1 MVIEAEMVPMEP
13 MVSLVV
19 QVQRVILEIKEIL
32 VNLDLQDHLVFLEKL
47 VMMVNL
53 EKRDSLV
60 FLAHVVQMVIM
71 GSLDLEDLW
80 VNLEILVSIQKVIL
94 PVHKS

>member
-1 MVIEAEMVPMEP
+1 MIEAEMVPMEQ